1 MNGSKADI
9 IARLQREILPLQGYK
24 PLQNKQA
31 QGFGLAEINASFPN
45 KTFPLGG
52 VHEFCCDSKE
62 GLAATGGFISG
73 ILSTLNKN
81 GGASIWIASS
91 QHIFPPALRSYGL
104 DPERFLF
111 VLMKR
116 DKDIF
121 WAMNEALQCSGLNAV
136 IAELKSLSFTASR
149 RFQLA
154 VEESG
159 VTGFIIRDN
168 PGNLNTTA
176 SITRW
181 KIKPLASDTSDDL
194 PGVGFPRWQVDLQKV
209 RNGIPGSW
217 TVEWAH
223 GQFNLLSSEQKH
235 LHMLQ
240 KKTG

>member
-31 QGFGLAEINASFPN
+31 QGFGMAEINASFPN
-45 KTFPLGG
+45 KTFPLGA
-52 VHEFCCDSKE
+52 VHEFCCDGKE

-73 ILSTLNKN
+73 ILSTLHNN
-81 GGASIWIASS
+81 GGTSIWICSS
-91 QHIFPPALRSYGL
+91 QNIFPPALRYYGL
-104 DPERFLF
+104 NPERFLF

-116 DKDIF
+116 EKDIL
-121 WAMNEALQCSGLNAV
+121 WAMEEALKCSGLNAV
-136 IAELKSLSFTASR
+136 IAELNNFSFTSSR

-159 VTGFIIRDN
+159 VTGFIIREN

-176 SITRW
+176 SISRW
-181 KIKPLASDTSDDL
+181 KIKSLASDTTDDL
-194 PGVGFPRWQVDLQKV
+194 PGIGFPRWQIDLQKI
-209 RNGIPGSW
+209 RNGNPGSW
-217 TVEWAH
+217 TVEWAYGH
-223 GQFNLLSSEQKH
+223 FNLLSNEQKH
-235 LHMLQ
+235 LHILQ

>member
-1 MNGSKADI
+1 MIGSKADI
-9 IARLQREILPLQGYK
+9 IARLQRDILPLQGYK
-24 PLQNKQA
+24 PLQNNHIQD
-31 QGFGLAEINASFPN
+31 FGLGQINASFPN
-45 KTFPLGG
+45 KTFPLGA
-52 VHEFCCDSKE
+52 VHEFCYDGKE

-81 GGASIWIASS
+81 GSTSIWISSS
-91 QHIFPPALRSYGL
+91 QHIFPPALRYYGL

-116 DKDIF
+116 EKDIQ
-121 WAMNEALQCSGLNAV
+121 WAMEEALQCSGLNAV
-136 IAELKSLSFTASR
+136 VAELNSLSFTSSR

-176 SITRW
+176 SISRW
-181 KIKPLASDTSDDL
+181 KIKSIASDTSDDL
-194 PGVGFPRWQVDLQKV
+194 PGVGFPRWQVDLQKI

-217 TVEWAH
+217 TVEWAY
-223 GQFNLLSSEQKH
+223 GQFNLLNTEQNH
-235 LHMLQ
+235 LHIIQ